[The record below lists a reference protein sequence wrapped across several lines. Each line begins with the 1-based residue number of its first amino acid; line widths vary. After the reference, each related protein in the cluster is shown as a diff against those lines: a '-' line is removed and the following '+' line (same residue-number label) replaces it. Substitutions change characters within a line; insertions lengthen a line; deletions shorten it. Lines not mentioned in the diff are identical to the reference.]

1 MNDPCSVPIVALT
14 WHVGDVI
21 RKMRGRESQAAFGRR
36 SRTSRPTI
44 NRIETKGEGY
54 NDATLAGIAT
64 ALGLTTA
71 ELLAAVPVTVSV
83 EFRATL
89 ERFWLLDPR
98 TTGRYHGGSWKCP
111 ETPANVRTSVR
122 GTRTRLRPELAENAY
137 VLRE

>member
-44 NRIETKGEGY
+44 NRIETKGESY

-98 TTGRYHGGSWKCP
+98 TQR
-111 ETPANVRTSVR
+111 AF
-122 GTRTRLRPELAENAY
+122 ELLMRRAVDRALAQQHERAQ
-137 VLRE
+137 